1 MSRALPLVLALA
13 LVPAAATLAQQEAVE
28 PLPQVAAPERP
39 SADVAAPDP
48 VAPPED
54 PDAESEKAAERLG
67 LDLSGGSPMSISSD
81 ELEAMPRDGGIEKV
95 IFRRNVVVK
104 QGPLRIDCDRLE
116 AFYPSGQG
124 GGRPDK
130 ITASGSVR
138 ITQPGREAHCD
149 VATLN
154 NRARTAVC
162 RASSGKVQLRR
173 GEDVIHA
180 DSIEFDL
187 KTGAVR
193 AKGGVTIQVAAEEA
207 AE

>member
-1 MSRALPLVLALA
+1 MSRAVSWIVALV
-13 LVPAAATLAQQEAVE
+13 LVPAPSSWGQHGAAE
-28 PLPQVAAPERP
+28 PLPQVAAPDPAPRP
-39 SADVAAPDP
+39 DEPGARAEQEAAQ
-48 VAPPED
+48 
-54 PDAESEKAAERLG
+54 RLG

-81 ELEAMPRDGGIEKV
+81 ELEALPRDGGVEKV

-104 QGPLRIDCDRLE
+104 QGPLRIDCERLE
-116 AFYPSGQG
+116 AFYASGQG

-138 ITQPGREAHCD
+138 IRQPGREAHCD
-149 VATLN
+149 VATLD

-162 RASSGKVQLRR
+162 SAASGKVQLRR

-187 KTGAVR
+187 ETGAVR
-193 AKGGVTIQVAAEEA
+193 ATGGVTIQVASEEA